1 MIHTV
6 GGCCARTS
14 SSSSGSS
21 GGGGGN
27 GSSGGGGGRS
37 ESSARNDD
45 SSYGGGGGGRSG
57 GGSGGAVDCRVVEG
71 KLFYEKR
78 WYRRGQSIIVEPR
91 QGDKYPAM
99 ISAIGESSKEKPEF
113 KNLWYSIVKFP
124 RLVGRYHSYLLPK

>member
-1 MIHTV
+1 MRSQLPLNAFRYPS
-6 GGCCARTS
+6 G
-14 SSSSGSS
+14 SSGSS
-21 GGGGGN
+21 GGN

-45 SSYGGGGGGRSG
+45 SSYGGGGGGGGRSG
-57 GGSGGAVDCRVVEG
+57 GGGGGAVDCRVVEG

-99 ISAIGESSKEKPEF
+99 ISAIGESQKEKPEF
-113 KNLWYSIVKFP
+113 
-124 RLVGRYHSYLLPK
+124 

>member
-1 MIHTV
+1 MRSQLSLNAFRYPS
-6 GGCCARTS
+6 G
-14 SSSSGSS
+14 SSGSS
-21 GGGGGN
+21 GGN

-45 SSYGGGGGGRSG
+45 SSYGGGGRSG
-57 GGSGGAVDCRVVEG
+57 GGGSGAVDCRVVEG

-99 ISAIGESSKEKPEF
+99 ISAIGESRKEKPEF
-113 KNLWYSIVKFP
+113 
-124 RLVGRYHSYLLPK
+124 